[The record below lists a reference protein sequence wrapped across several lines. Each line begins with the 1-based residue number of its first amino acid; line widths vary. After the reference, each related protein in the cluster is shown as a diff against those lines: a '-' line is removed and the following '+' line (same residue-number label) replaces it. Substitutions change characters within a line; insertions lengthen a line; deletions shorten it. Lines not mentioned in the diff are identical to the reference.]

1 MTNFAVHHNIALIN
15 TYIWFTVYII
25 RMKKSLAYI
34 ASLLIASSGFSQSIS
49 KGDEEFTVQLN
60 TITTAVPF
68 LVIAPDS
75 RASAMGDAGVATSPD
90 ANSLHWNTSK
100 LAFSKE
106 KAEFGVSYSP
116 WLKHLVDDI
125 HLSYLGGYTK
135 IGGNHTVGGSLRYFS
150 LGNITFTDEQGNL
163 IREFSP
169 NEFEL
174 LGGYAFQ
181 LSDRSAIGFNGK
193 FVYSNLTGGI
203 SAGTVGTKAGIAGAV
218 DLSYSYFNEDIDLG
232 GRDATLSFGTSISNI
247 GNKMAYTVEADRDFL
262 PTNLRLGT
270 ALKVDF
276 DDYNSLTTTVDFN
289 KLLVPTIPVRDGDG
303 KILSGKENNVG
314 VTLGMIQSFYDAPGN
329 VISDSTQTLFEPG
342 SKLKEELNEINIG
355 GGLEYWYGDVLAIR
369 GGYFYEHRAKG
380 DRKYFTFGAGI
391 YYSVFG
397 IDVSYLAALRRTN
410 PLANTVR
417 FSLKF
422 KFGNNKIGNPGGE

>member
-1 MTNFAVHHNIALIN
+1 
-15 TYIWFTVYII
+15 
-25 RMKKSLAYI
+25 MKKSIVYI
-34 ASLLIASSGFSQSIS
+34 ASLLMVSTGFSQSIS
-49 KGDEEFTVQLN
+49 KDETEFEIQLN

-68 LVIAPDS
+68 LIIAPDS
-75 RASAMGDAGVATSPD
+75 RASGLGDAGAATSPD
-90 ANSLHWNTSK
+90 ANSFHWNTSK

-116 WLKHLVDDI
+116 WLRQLVDDI
-125 HLSYLGGYTK
+125 HLSYLSGYTK
-135 IGGNHTVGGSLRYFS
+135 VGRNHTFGGSMRYFS

-174 LGGYAFQ
+174 LGGYAFK

-193 FVYSNLTGGI
+193 FVFSNLTGGI
-203 SAGTVGTKAGIAGAV
+203 NAGTIDTKPGVAGAV
-218 DLSYSYFNEDIDLG
+218 DLSYSYFNDDIEVG
-232 GRDATLSFGTSISNI
+232 GRDATLSFGTTISNI
-247 GNKMAYTVEADRDFL
+247 GNKMAYTVDADRDFL
-262 PTNLRLGT
+262 PTNLRLGS

-276 DDYNSLTTTVDFN
+276 DEYNSVTTTFDFN
-289 KLLVPTIPVRDGDG
+289 KLLVPTLPARDGEG
-303 KILSGKENNVG
+303 EIISGKENNVG

-329 VISDSTQTLFEPG
+329 VVSDENDNFLVENG
-342 SKLKEELNEINIG
+342 SRFREELNEITVG
-355 GGLEYWYGDVLAIR
+355 GGLEYWYGDVLAVR

-397 IDVSYLAALRRTN
+397 IDVSYLAAIRRTN

-422 KFGNNKIGNPGGE
+422 KFGNNKLNNDNGQ

>member
-1 MTNFAVHHNIALIN
+1 
-15 TYIWFTVYII
+15 
-25 RMKKSLAYI
+25 MKKSFAYI
-34 ASLLIASSGFSQSIS
+34 ASLLITTSGFSQSIS
-49 KGDEEFTVQLN
+49 KDETPFTIQLN

-68 LVIAPDS
+68 LIIAPDS

-90 ANSLHWNTSK
+90 ANSFHWNTSK
-100 LAFSKE
+100 LAFAEE

-116 WLKHLVDDI
+116 WLKQLVDDI
-125 HLSYLGGYTK
+125 HLSYLSGYTK
-135 IGGNHTVGGSLRYFS
+135 LGGNHTIGGSLRYFS
-150 LGNITFTDEQGNL
+150 LGNITFTDEFGSVT
-163 IREFSP
+163 REFAP

-174 LGGYAFQ
+174 LGGYAFR

-203 SAGTVGTKAGIAGAV
+203 DVGTLGTKAGVAGAV

-247 GNKMAYTVEADRDFL
+247 GNKMAYTVDADRDFL

-289 KLLVPTIPVRDGDG
+289 KLLVPTLPVRSGEG
-303 KILSGKENNVG
+303 EILSGKENNVG

-329 VISDSTQTLFEPG
+329 VVTDEDDNVLIEDG
-342 SKLKEELNEINIG
+342 SKFKEELNEINIG
-355 GGLEYWYGDVLAIR
+355 GGLEYWYSDVLAIR

-397 IDVSYLAALRRTN
+397 IDVSYLAAIRRTN

-422 KFGNNKIGNPGGE
+422 KFGNKKLGNTGSGE